1 MVCLWLYWYIKLSEI
16 GITLV
21 WQELDLSHVR
31 RLFVSLRYRGSA
43 QLLNKRINCYS

>member
-1 MVCLWLYWYIKLSEI
+1 MVFLWLYRYIKMNEPGKI
-16 GITLV
+16 LV
-21 WQELDLSHVR
+21 WQERDLSHVR